1 MGLPIKVFILGS
13 CVSRDPFELA
23 DNRDFDVV
31 GYYARSSFASLGATS
46 FVDEKILSEVKSNWQ
61 RRMVRA
67 DMEKSVFSVL
77 KKTDFDVLLIDL
89 IDERFSLSVK
99 GSSVHTISTEYKK
112 ALYKPNSY
120 GFIEAGS
127 EEKLTLWREGLERI
141 SRYLV
146 KHGLDDKVIVNK
158 VYWSLRCQHPEK
170 LLDRY
175 SEAQF
180 KQANEQLE
188 WMYEEIKKTLP
199 KARFVT
205 YSNEE
210 LEIDEQHKW
219 GLDPFHYS
227 RRTFLKQLSS
237 IYSLSLKG
245 VRFTIKHNLGNKV
258 VAFPIDWRADPFKS
272 RSWMHHFSSLRW
284 LNSSYSYLL
293 TLSIL
298 TSFYKFHCEKKI
310 KNPYYNEVRGDHT
323 AAVRLG
329 ILISIEKEY
338 GAHADS
344 SIKNIV
350 RRLIVQEIK
359 NLQSDKM
366 YRSGHNHGLKVD
378 LSLLNLVLGCP
389 EYKPRVNLE
398 LVLERSAKTLDA
410 MWHASGLTKEHSVSY
425 QEYNLPL
432 TVEYFELLE
441 KLNVESL
448 ASVSLE
454 NVVDESRRFLGY
466 ALKASAEYFPLGDSF
481 RLPNEKILNKVFG
494 QGEVKSAYELLMP
507 YSEEEG
513 VYCNKNFFIFR
524 KTVNGRK
531 VHFAATCCWDSH
543 VHKQN
548 DELSFCLEVD
558 GVTIFDDPGYT
569 EFLPWEG
576 VKKLQSEASHST
588 VTASGAQW
596 GDVRFPNGKSRIL
609 SSQHDV
615 QGFSLS
621 MSMERYGGFKI
632 VREVKFK
639 DDVLSVADKVT
650 GHELYDQKF
659 KRKLVFGCE
668 VAVSNGEQ
676 GRFEIEG
683 VNGRK
688 IAELQM
694 EEKNVELSEAEVVLA
709 DRKLV
714 KNTQVI
720 IAKNKLVGNNDSFF
734 PALKLKLAPLPGVSV
749 KFDYDD
755 ACFVE
760 SFYYEANRPKNVD
773 EIIELSKGFL
783 GSELVS
789 EQRRAAAGVVGV
801 YKSIEFG
808 RWDELKFL
816 QRSLYKM
823 LPSIFSTAA
832 TSKRVK
838 GVRDDPKQVA
848 ISVSTAL
855 WHSEIMLGIDPV
867 YGLANLRDEVSDW
880 KHLEVPYSQNVARA
894 ITLLSYIHFSR
905 REYDESL
912 HNIEWMASFVSK
924 INKEVNGFR
933 GVNSSYCGD
942 YHKAVGLLQLCIA
955 GREWINNDRKRE
967 KYWSPKAI
975 HGLCPRVRKG
985 VSPEFD
991 KKFINLLKN

>member
-13 CVSRDPFELA
+13 CVSRDPFEIA

-67 DMEKSVFSVL
+67 DMEKSVFSAL
-77 KKTDFDVLLIDL
+77 EKTDFDVLLIDL

-158 VYWSLRCQHPEK
+158 IYWSLRCQHPEK

-175 SEAQF
+175 SEAQV

-199 KARFVT
+199 KTRFVT
-205 YSNEE
+205 YSDEE

-329 ILISIEKEY
+329 ILINIEKEY

-350 RRLIVQEIK
+350 RRLIAQEIK

-366 YRSGHNHGLKVD
+366 YRSGHNHGLMVD

-441 KLNVESL
+441 KLNVEPL

-466 ALKASAEYFPLGDSF
+466 ALKASGEYFPLGDSF
-481 RLPNEKILNKVFG
+481 RLPNENILNKVFG
-494 QGEVKSAYELLMP
+494 QGEVRSARELLMP

-513 VYCNKNFFIFR
+513 VYGNKNFFIFR

-543 VHKQN
+543 NHKQN

-569 EFLPWEG
+569 EFLPWEEILNL
-576 VKKLQSEASHST
+576 KSEGNHST
-588 VTASGAQW
+588 IKVKDREWSSTVSSNHFSEVAMYDHDNSGFFIEMHASRVAGYKFSRRIELKNNFFHIDDKIYSESETSVRVENEFIFNNQI
-596 GDVRFPNGKSRIL
+596 DVRKDSDSCYIAFCKGEPVAKLKCL
-609 SSQHDV
+609 S
-615 QGFSLS
+615 
-621 MSMERYGGFKI
+621 
-632 VREVKFK
+632 
-639 DDVLSVADKVT
+639 
-650 GHELYDQKF
+650 
-659 KRKLVFGCE
+659 
-668 VAVSNGEQ
+668 
-676 GRFEIEG
+676 EIE
-683 VNGRK
+683 
-688 IAELQM
+688 
-694 EEKNVELSEAEVVLA
+694 S
-709 DRKLV
+709 
-714 KNTQVI
+714 
-720 IAKNKLVGNNDSFF
+720 
-734 PALKLKLAPLPGVSV
+734 
-749 KFDYDD
+749 
-755 ACFVE
+755 
-760 SFYYEANRPKNVD
+760 
-773 EIIELSKGFL
+773 L
-783 GSELVS
+783 GSELNNGKPYVLQDRKYTGKTCS
-789 EQRRAAAGVVGV
+789 VVFSVGQFA
-801 YKSIEFG
+801 SPLL
-808 RWDELKFL
+808 ELKFC
-816 QRSLYKM
+816 
-823 LPSIFSTAA
+823 T
-832 TSKRVK
+832 
-838 GVRDDPKQVA
+838 
-848 ISVSTAL
+848 
-855 WHSEIMLGIDPV
+855 
-867 YGLANLRDEVSDW
+867 
-880 KHLEVPYSQNVARA
+880 
-894 ITLLSYIHFSR
+894 
-905 REYDESL
+905 
-912 HNIEWMASFVSK
+912 
-924 INKEVNGFR
+924 
-933 GVNSSYCGD
+933 
-942 YHKAVGLLQLCIA
+942 
-955 GREWINNDRKRE
+955 
-967 KYWSPKAI
+967 
-975 HGLCPRVRKG
+975 
-985 VSPEFD
+985 EF
-991 KKFINLLKN
+991 L

>member
-13 CVSRDPFELA
+13 CVSRDPFEIA

-46 FVDEKILSEVKSNWQ
+46 FVDEKILSGVKSNWQ

-67 DMEKSVFSVL
+67 DMEKSVFSAL
-77 KKTDFDVLLIDL
+77 EKTDFDVLLIDL

-120 GFIEAGS
+120 GFIKAGS

-146 KHGLDDKVIVNK
+146 KHGLDDKVIVNQ

-175 SEAQF
+175 SEDQI
-180 KQANEQLE
+180 KQANEQLG

-199 KARFVT
+199 LARFIK
-205 YSNEE
+205 YSDEDLE
-210 LEIDEQHKW
+210 LDEQHKW
-219 GLDPFHYS
+219 GMDPFHYS
-227 RRTFLKQLSS
+227 RRAFLKQLSS
-237 IYSLSLKG
+237 IYSFSLKN
-245 VRFTIKHNLGNKV
+245 IKFAMNHSLGSKAV
-258 VAFPIDWRADPFKS
+258 TFPIDWRADPFKS

-366 YRSGHNHGLKVD
+366 YRSGHNHGLMVD

-432 TVEYFELLE
+432 TVEYFELLD
-441 KLNVESL
+441 KLNVEPL

-454 NVVDESRRFLGY
+454 NIVEESRRFLGY
-466 ALKASAEYFPLGDSF
+466 ALKVTGEYFPLGDSF
-481 RLPNEKILNKVFG
+481 RLPNENILNKVFG
-494 QGEVKSAYELLMP
+494 QGEVRSARELLMP

-513 VYCNKNFFIFR
+513 VYGNRNFFIFR

-543 VHKQN
+543 NHKQN

-588 VTASGAQW
+588 VTASEIQW

-632 VREVKFK
+632 VREVEFNG
-639 DDVLSVADKVT
+639 DVLTVADAAA
-650 GHELYDQKF
+650 GHDLHDIKF
-659 KRKLVFGCE
+659 KRKFVFGSE
-668 VAVSNGEQ
+668 VVVNYLGL
-676 GRFEIEG
+676 GRFEIDG
-683 VNGRK
+683 VDGRK

-694 EEKNVELSEAEVVLA
+694 EEEKNVELSEAEIVLA

-714 KNTQVI
+714 KNTQVVTAENMPVI
-720 IAKNKLVGNNDSFF
+720 DSSLKKNESFLF
-734 PALKLKLAPLPGVSV
+734 PSLKLKLIH
-749 KFDYDD
+749 
-755 ACFVE
+755 
-760 SFYYEANRPKNVD
+760 SF
-773 EIIELSKGFL
+773 
-783 GSELVS
+783 
-789 EQRRAAAGVVGV
+789 
-801 YKSIEFG
+801 
-808 RWDELKFL
+808 
-816 QRSLYKM
+816 
-823 LPSIFSTAA
+823 
-832 TSKRVK
+832 
-838 GVRDDPKQVA
+838 
-848 ISVSTAL
+848 
-855 WHSEIMLGIDPV
+855 
-867 YGLANLRDEVSDW
+867 
-880 KHLEVPYSQNVARA
+880 
-894 ITLLSYIHFSR
+894 
-905 REYDESL
+905 
-912 HNIEWMASFVSK
+912 
-924 INKEVNGFR
+924 
-933 GVNSSYCGD
+933 
-942 YHKAVGLLQLCIA
+942 
-955 GREWINNDRKRE
+955 
-967 KYWSPKAI
+967 
-975 HGLCPRVRKG
+975 
-985 VSPEFD
+985 
-991 KKFINLLKN
+991 